1 MSRRNTFKT
10 LDSIDEL
17 EVQLLQEELADK
29 PRSSATRKRGAP
41 AVSNKQKQTKTKG
54 PTLED
59 DEAELLALAEQCD
72 ADGMRTHRPEP
83 VDDDQREDGQ
93 HGGMDWEQQH
103 SQGDL
108 PAAGPATRNRAPVR
122 PARRCERACAWQ
134 RSSGAERKENQAP
147 ASAACTATRHRRTFG
162 SCINIANAQRDLHL
176 HITTQLS
183 TLSSSVNM
191 PRTYAPTPYG
201 KMNETSAPLH

>member
-54 PTLED
+54 STLED
-59 DEAELLALAEQCD
+59 DESELLAMAEQCD

-93 HGGMDWEQQH
+93 HGGMDWEQQQP
-103 SQGDL
+103 QGDL
-108 PAAGPATRNRAPVR
+108 PAAGP
-122 PARRCERACAWQ
+122 
-134 RSSGAERKENQAP
+134 S
-147 ASAACTATRHRRTFG
+147 
-162 SCINIANAQRDLHL
+162 
-176 HITTQLS
+176 TT
-183 TLSSSVNM
+183 T
-191 PRTYAPTPYG
+191 
-201 KMNETSAPLH
+201 TSL